1 MIIMACVNLSLISRV
16 VLFCM
21 EANVESVALLTDNP
35 GNSSMMYMYCY
46 YELLANMHFFCH
58 SNGGQRAHPSEIPP
72 QKKQLL

>member
-35 GNSSMMYMYCY
+35 ATEG
-46 YELLANMHFFCH
+46 
-58 SNGGQRAHPSEIPP
+58 SEHIP
-72 QKKQLL
+72 QKFLHKRSSYCNQEEDEDRTDLRSEPGVS